1 MDFVRDGRVQTW
13 WWQAYVAYDKCPVN
27 FVKTLPPATQGRLF
41 FHFVIMV
48 TVRDV
53 NTCLVCV
60 VQLSW
65 HFVRGHS
72 TVYSV
77 ETVVA
82 KCSCIR
88 FTTKS
93 VPYVA
98 IPTCRI
104 SPSHNNALK
113 RSLFWNVQKCHR
125 LTTAIAPDYKS
136 RDGFMRD
143 DFLHSVMLHDRSD
156 IRCQNF
162 FLVLLCVITE
172 CVWSLIVERL
182 LLIPKWM

>member
-1 MDFVRDGRVQTW
+1 MAECRLGDGRLTLRMTNSRWISWSLATCNSGQT
-13 WWQAYVAYDKCPVN
+13 
-27 FVKTLPPATQGRLF
+27 F
-41 FHFVIMV
+41 FLYFIIMV

-88 FTTKS
+88 FTSKS

-104 SPSHNNALK
+104 SPS

-172 CVWSLIVERL
+172 CVCDHSLLKGCFLFPSAV
-182 LLIPKWM
+182 